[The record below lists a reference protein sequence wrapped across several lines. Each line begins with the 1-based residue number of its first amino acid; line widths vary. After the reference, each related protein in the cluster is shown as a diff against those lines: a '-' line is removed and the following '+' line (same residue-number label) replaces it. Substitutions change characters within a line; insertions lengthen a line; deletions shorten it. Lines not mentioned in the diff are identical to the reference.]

1 MKKMIFLL
9 IGVAMVLH
17 GISLLPSASAFMVHK
32 TDVFSNSLTKALIQC
47 DVKEKTESETTK
59 TAITVENN
67 STIKV
72 YLRVRLVTYWED
84 SKEVAVGLPISM
96 PEFDIS
102 GDWIKDEDEYTYY
115 YKYPVD
121 PNGETTNLLS
131 DGNTIVLNVKNEKY
145 NNVTYVYNQVVDVIA
160 EAIQAEGTTDAYDT
174 PAVVDA
180 WGVTVEN
187 GIITKAP

>member
-1 MKKMIFLL
+1 
-9 IGVAMVLH
+9 MVLH
-17 GISLLPSASAFMVHK
+17 GISMLPSASAFMVHK
-32 TDVFSNSLTKALIQC
+32 TDVYTNSIVPALVECEVHAVTQSN
-47 DVKEKTESETTK
+47 TTK
-59 TAITVENN
+59 TSITVENK

-121 PNGETTNLLS
+121 PNGETTNLLAAG
-131 DGNTIVLNVKNEKY
+131 DTIVLNVKNEKY

>member
-1 MKKMIFLL
+1 MKKMIFLF

-17 GISLLPSASAFMVHK
+17 GISMLPSASAFMIHK

-47 DVKEKTESETTK
+47 DVKEETESETTK

-121 PNGETTNLLS
+121 PNGETTNLLAAG
-131 DGNTIVLNVKNEKY
+131 DTIVLNVDDEEY
-145 NNVTYVYNQVVDVIA
+145 NGVTYVYNQVVEVIA
-160 EAIQAEGTTDAYDT
+160 EAIQAEGTTDT
-174 PAVVDA
+174 GNVPAVVDA
-180 WGVTVEN
+180 WGVTLTGDV
-187 GIITKAP
+187 ITGVN